1 MLRNVGPED
10 RIGRIV
16 VGLALAFLIYLGTLT
31 GTAAIVTGI
40 FAAILIITGVL
51 ARCPAYKLID
61 VDTSIQE
68 QSYTRPDDKIDF

>member
-16 VGLALAFLIYLGTLT
+16 IGLALFLLIYLGTLT

-40 FAAILIITGVL
+40 FAAVLVITGVL
-51 ARCPAYKLID
+51 ARCPVYKMID
-61 VDTSIQE
+61 VDTSVQE
-68 QSYTRPDDKIDF
+68 QSYTKPDDKIDF